1 VSPRIFQSQTLPQPL
16 AEQVLTSLER
26 EHHQEPFSAVDPRV
40 VVHRVARVVAELGVE
55 TTVYRGGL
63 DLRGVEIDHLWL
75 AATHPD
81 PWALVSRPSTPFVVD
96 VAFPLFV
103 DHFVEVLRRFVAGDA
118 TAAELDHAAAGAG
131 VRQRVVGLF
140 PAPVRYLGVPVWS
153 ARG

>member
-1 VSPRIFQSQTLPQPL
+1 MCSPAWSGNITRSPSPL
-16 AEQVLTSLER
+16 SIPASL
-26 EHHQEPFSAVDPRV
+26 STAPR
-40 VVHRVARVVAELGVE
+40 ASLLSWVE

-63 DLRGVEIDHLWL
+63 DLRGVEIDHVWL

-81 PWALVSRPSTPFVVD
+81 PCAPDPQLRTPFVVD

-118 TAAELDHAAAGAG
+118 TAAELDRAAAGAG

-153 ARG
+153 ARD